1 MAGSHLTITVDDAQ
15 ALTQLS
21 RLGQSETSD
30 LMPRLGEYLLK
41 STQRRFNKG
50 NQKAP
55 DGTPWEKLTA
65 RYARGKKYNKDKI
78 LTLRGYLRSSIRYQV
93 TGASSVEVG
102 TDNKYAAIHQFGG
115 TIEQNAQS
123 RRVRFRSVAGRVLF
137 AGKRH
142 KKVTERW
149 VTRGASQAKMPARPF
164 LGFSAED
171 ETEIQGI
178 VMDWI
183 SGQNKG

>member
-30 LMPRLGEYLLK
+30 LMPQLGEYLLR

-55 DGTPWEKLTA
+55 DGTPWAKLTA

-78 LTLRGYLRSSIRYQV
+78 LTLSGYLRSSIRFQV

-142 KKVTERW
+142 KKVSG
-149 VTRGASQAKMPARPF
+149 VSQAKMPARPF
-164 LGFSAED
+164 LGFSTED